1 MTTPQ
6 ELRQLAEEID
16 RGCHPANVAAILR
29 EYADRDEAAI
39 PHDPDLL
46 RERDVRA
53 IRLIENWVSQRQSI
67 LSGETPVM
75 HQIAVELM
83 DLFPRL
89 GALKEPT
96 IVIQRLA
103 RERDD
108 REARRRMLDMALDT
122 ITYIPADQIV
132 VESNPLYL
140 GDGYNNGY
148 SYLEQAQVL
157 MPEVGPGEAE
167 AIRNALA
174 MLVQVANHRR
184 RDELGDSERIAIG
197 WADLKEV
204 AA

>member
-16 RGCHPANVAAILR
+16 RGCHPANIAGILR
-29 EYADRDEAAI
+29 EYADRDEASAA
-39 PHDPDLL
+39 PADED
-46 RERDVRA
+46 RNTRA
-53 IRLIENWVSQRQSI
+53 IRLIENWVSQRRTI
-67 LSGETPVM
+67 MSGETAIM
-75 HQIAVELM
+75 SQIAVELM

-89 GALKEPT
+89 GKNGESD
-96 IVIQRLA
+96 IVVQRLA

-108 REARRRMLDMALDT
+108 REARRRMLEMALDT
-122 ITYIPADQIV
+122 ITYIPVDQIV

-140 GDGYNNGY
+140 GDHYNNGY

-197 WADLKEV
+197 WNDLKV
-204 AA
+204 PA

>member
-1 MTTPQ
+1 MTTPT
-6 ELRQLAEEID
+6 ELRKLAED
-16 RGCHPANVAAILR
+16 LQYGTHPANVVAILR
-29 EYADRDEAAI
+29 EFADRDEKTASLAEEV
-39 PHDPDLL
+39 HE
-46 RERDVRA
+46 ERGVRA
-53 IRLIENWVSQRQSI
+53 LRLIEKWVSERHGI
-67 LSGETPVM
+67 LSGETPAM

-89 GALKEPT
+89 GIINEPT

-103 RERDD
+103 NERND
-108 REARRRMLDMALDT
+108 REARRRMLEMALDT

-197 WADLKEV
+197 WPDLKEK

>member
-6 ELRQLAEEID
+6 ELRKLAED
-16 RGCHPANVAAILR
+16 LQYGRSHPGNIVAILR
-29 EYADRDEAAI
+29 EFADRDEKAASLADEV
-39 PHDPDLL
+39 HED
-46 RERDVRA
+46 RSVRA
-53 IRLIENWVSQRQSI
+53 LRLIENWVSQRRGI
-67 LSGETPVM
+67 LAGETPIM
-75 HQIAVELM
+75 QQIAVELM

-89 GALKEPT
+89 GTNGESD
-96 IVIQRLA
+96 IVVQRLA

-108 REARRRMLDMALDT
+108 REARRRMLEMALDT

-197 WADLKEV
+197 WSDLKV
-204 AA
+204 PA

>member
-6 ELRQLAEEID
+6 ELRKLAED
-16 RGCHPANVAAILR
+16 LQYGRSHPGNIVAILR
-29 EYADRDEAAI
+29 EFADRDEKAASLADEV
-39 PHDPDLL
+39 HED
-46 RERDVRA
+46 RSVRA
-53 IRLIENWVSQRQSI
+53 IRLIENWVSQRRGI
-67 LSGETPVM
+67 LAGETPIM
-75 HQIAVELM
+75 QQIAVELM

-89 GALKEPT
+89 GTNGESD
-96 IVIQRLA
+96 IVVQRLA

-108 REARRRMLDMALDT
+108 REARRRMLEMALDT
-122 ITYIPADQIV
+122 ITYIPVDQIV

-140 GDGYNNGY
+140 GDHYNNGY

-197 WADLKEV
+197 WSDLKV
-204 AA
+204 PA